1 MSAAPGAGKGGKRM
15 DADISVNRKASH
27 EYHILDRFE
36 AGIELKGTEVKSIRA
51 GLANVGNAFARI
63 EDGQVWLYDLDIQ
76 AYEKASF
83 EQHVPKRRRRLLLHR
98 QEIDKL
104 FGKVQVQG
112 LSLVALRLY
121 WKGARVKVELGVG
134 KGKLAHDKRDAI
146 KAKVEKREADRVMSD
161 FNKRRR

>member
-1 MSAAPGAGKGGKRM
+1 MSAARGAGKGGRER
-15 DADISVNRKASH
+15 DDVISVNRKASH

-51 GLANVGNAFARI
+51 GLANVGNAFARV

-98 QEIDKL
+98 QEIHKL
-104 FGKVQVQG
+104 FGKVQVEG
-112 LSLVALRLY
+112 HSLIALRL
-121 WKGARVKVELGVG
+121 
-134 KGKLAHDKRDAI
+134 
-146 KAKVEKREADRVMSD
+146 
-161 FNKRRR
+161 